1 MTKLELRLGTMG
13 FSYPDWSNV
22 FYPKGLKSTEWLS
35 FYARHFNAVE
45 LDTTFHAVPPVER
58 VQRWRDETPE
68 DFRFTAKVPKDITHA
83 SVIDHA
89 VPAMI
94 DFLDV
99 VSAFEAKLAVILIQF
114 PPSFGVDQSDRLD
127 RFLRAVPR
135 DGQPR
140 FAVELRNSTWFMPA
154 TIEMLKANRVALV
167 AADYVGSPRP
177 VIPTAD
183 FLYIR
188 WIGEHERFNELNHE
202 QLDVTDRL
210 LWWRD
215 QLELNAPKVNAI
227 YGFFNNDYA
236 GYSIATCNR
245 MKELLG
251 VPVKPIEDPRQGML
265 F

>member
-1 MTKLELRLGTMG
+1 MTSLELRLGTMG
-13 FSYPDWSNV
+13 FSYADWAGV
-22 FYPKGLKSTEWLS
+22 FYPKGVKSTEFLS
-35 FYARHFNAVE
+35 FYSRHFNIVE
-45 LDTTFHAVPPVER
+45 LDTTFHAVPPIER
-58 VQRWRDETPE
+58 VQRWRDETPD

-83 SVIDHA
+83 SVIDRA
-89 VPAMI
+89 LPAMM
-94 DFLDV
+94 DFLHV
-99 VSAFEAKLAVILIQF
+99 MSVFESKLAAILIQF
-114 PPSFGVDQSDRLD
+114 PPSFGIDQSERLE
-127 RFLRAVPR
+127 RFLQALPSDV
-135 DGQPR
+135 R
-140 FAVELRNSTWFMPA
+140 FAIELRNSTWFTPA
-154 TIEMLKANRVALV
+154 TIEMLRSNRVALV

-177 VIPTAD
+177 IIATTD

-188 WIGEHERFNELNHE
+188 WIGEHERFTQLDHE

-215 QLELNAPKVNAI
+215 QIELNAPRVDAI

-245 MKELLG
+245 MKQLLG